1 VQHLAADLVV
11 VLPGILGSTL
21 SRGPRQIWGY
31 RSVARLDR
39 LSDRLT
45 QDLALPPQAFDD
57 PEHGFNDG
65 ARPTGSLRTLGI
77 IPGFLSVDGYDRLL
91 AKLRR
96 ELAPLGPDSVIEFP
110 YDWRQSNAF
119 TARRLKA
126 VVEPLLLHRR
136 RRFPAARL
144 VFVAHS
150 MGGLIARYY
159 AECLDT
165 EKLTRRI
172 ITIGTPFTG
181 AAKAL
186 AVLANGYASLGPRR
200 FHFDELV
207 RSLPS
212 VAELL
217 PAYACVGPSPDA
229 LRPLSDAAVPGL
241 PAVCRQ
247 RAQQFHQQIRT
258 AIAANGDARPSYH
271 ALMSCHQKTATWASV
286 ADGRDEVLLHSP
298 EDLFQRGDGTVP
310 RCSAAPPEWEDDAA
324 SVFVSGRHASLQ
336 QQRHV
341 VLQVHGIVTARP
353 RRPMAAMDEIAVE
366 AEPWVAPGEEWSVR
380 AESVEGSN
388 GLVLTVTVTDPSN
401 DEVIAQAPMR
411 PRGDGTH
418 TASLRLDRPGAFR
431 WTVHTVPTA
440 ATPVEPV
447 SDALLCVDA

>member
-1 VQHLAADLVV
+1 MEHLAADLVV
-11 VLPGILGSTL
+11 VLPGILGTAL

-31 RSVARLDR
+31 RSVTRLDR

-65 ARPTGSLRTLGI
+65 ARPTGTLRTLGI
-77 IPGFLSVDGYDRLL
+77 IPGFLSVDGYDRLM
-91 AKLRR
+91 AKLRK
-96 ELAPLGPDSVIEFP
+96 ELTVLGPDSVIEFP
-110 YDWRQSNAF
+110 YDWRQSNVF
-119 TARRLKA
+119 TAHRLKA
-126 VVEPLLLHRR
+126 VIEPLLLHRR
-136 RRFPAARL
+136 RRFPNARL

-172 ITIGTPFTG
+172 ITIGTPFMG
-181 AAKAL
+181 AVKAL

-200 FHFDELV
+200 FPLGDLV

-229 LRPLSDAAVPGL
+229 LRPLSDSAVPGL
-241 PAVCRQ
+241 PAVCEQ
-247 RAQQFHQQIRT
+247 RAQRFHQQMRA
-258 AIAANGDARPSYH
+258 AIEANGDERPSYH
-271 ALMSCHQKTATWASV
+271 ALVSCRQKTATWASV
-286 ADGRDEVLLHSP
+286 ADGRDAVLLHSP
-298 EDLFQRGDGTVP
+298 ESLFQRGDGTVP
-310 RCSAAPPEWEDDAA
+310 RCSATPPEWEDDAA

-341 VLQVHGIVTARP
+341 LLQVHGIATAQP
-353 RRPMAAMDEIAVE
+353 RRPMATMDEIAVE
-366 AEPWVAPGEEWSVR
+366 AEPWVAPGEEWTVR

-388 GLVLTVTVTDPSN
+388 GLVLTATVADPSTG
-401 DEVIAQAPMR
+401 EVIAQAPVR
-411 PRGDGTH
+411 PRGDGTY

-431 WTVHTVPTA
+431 WTVHTVPTG